1 VRLAGAF
8 PGGFIVFLLLGLSA
22 CGYHT
27 AGHAV
32 NLPNTVHT
40 IAVPT
45 FTNKSEAYRVEQIL
59 TASVVREFN
68 TRTQYHVISEPDS
81 HADATLH
88 GTVLQVLT
96 APLTYDSQTGR
107 ASSALVAVSVQVS
120 LVDRK
125 GKILYQDPNYTFR
138 SEYQISGQ
146 PSAFFDQE
154 SPALDR
160 LSGDFARTLVSNI
173 LEAY

>member
-1 VRLAGAF
+1 MAKAVLAIAILPALIG
-8 PGGFIVFLLLGLSA
+8 STA

-32 NLPNTVHT
+32 LLPNTVHT
-40 IAVPT
+40 IAVPS

-68 TRTQYHVISEPDS
+68 TRTQYHIVSEPDS
-81 HADATLH
+81 HADAVLH

-96 APLTYDSQTGR
+96 APLTYNSQTGQ
-107 ASSALVAVSVQVS
+107 ASSALVAVTVQVS
-120 LVDRK
+120 LVDRH
-125 GKILYQDPNYTFR
+125 GKVLYQDPNYTFR
-138 SEYQISGQ
+138 SEYQISTQ
-146 PSAFFDQE
+146 LSAFFDQE

>member
-1 VRLAGAF
+1 MAGAVR
-8 PGGFIVFLLLGLSA
+8 GTIILFLLLALSA

-32 NLPNTVHT
+32 NLPNTVQT

-81 HADATLH
+81 HADAILH

-107 ASSALVAVSVQVS
+107 ASSALVAVTVQVS

-125 GKILYQDPNYTFR
+125 GKVLYQDPNYTFR

>member
-1 VRLAGAF
+1 MRKTAAAVSILSS
-8 PGGFIVFLLLGLSA
+8 LLIYTTA

-32 NLPNTVHT
+32 RLSSNGHT

-45 FTNKSEAYRVEQIL
+45 FTNKTEAYRVEQIL
-59 TASVVREFN
+59 SASVVREFN
-68 TRTQYHVISEPDS
+68 TRTQFHIVSEPGPS
-81 HADATLH
+81 ADAVLH

-107 ASSALVAVSVQVS
+107 ASSALVSITVQIS
-120 LVDRK
+120 LVDRN
-125 GKILYQDPNYTFR
+125 GKVLYQDPNYTFR
-138 SEYQISGQ
+138 SEYQISSQ
-146 PSAFFDQE
+146 LSAFFDEE

>member
-1 VRLAGAF
+1 MERAALAAS
-8 PGGFIVFLLLGLSA
+8 ILLLFVSSIG

-32 NLPNTVHT
+32 RLPDNVHT
-40 IAVPT
+40 IAVPM
-45 FTNKSEAYRVEQIL
+45 FTNKTEAYRVEQIF
-59 TASVVREFN
+59 TASVVKEFN
-68 TRTQYHVISEPDS
+68 TRTKFRIVSEPGTQ
-81 HADATLH
+81 ADAVLH

-96 APLTYDSQTGR
+96 APLTYNSQTGQ
-107 ASSALVAVSVQVS
+107 ASSALVAVTVQVS
-120 LVDRK
+120 LVDRN
-125 GKILYQDPNYTFR
+125 GKLLFQDPSYTFR
-138 SEYQISGQ
+138 SEYQISNQ
-146 PSAFFDQE
+146 LSAFFDQE

>member
-1 VRLAGAF
+1 MRIAKAVLAIC
-8 PGGFIVFLLLGLSA
+8 IVPPLIGSSA
-22 CGYHT
+22 CGYQT

-32 NLPNTVHT
+32 RLPNTLHT
-40 IAVPT
+40 VAVPT

-68 TRTQYHVISEPDS
+68 TRTQYRVVSQPDS
-81 HADATLH
+81 HADAVLH

-96 APLTYDSQTGR
+96 APLTYNSQTGQ
-107 ASSALVAVSVQVS
+107 ASSALVAVTVQVS
-120 LVDRK
+120 LVDRN
-125 GKILYQDPNYTFR
+125 GKVLYQDPNYTFR
-138 SEYQISGQ
+138 SEYQISTQ
-146 PSAFFDQE
+146 LSAFFDQE

>member
-1 VRLAGAF
+1 MRVMRAVLTASILVLAL
-8 PGGFIVFLLLGLSA
+8 GFVA

-32 NLPNTVHT
+32 RLPNNVHT
-40 IAVPT
+40 VAVPM

-59 TASVVREFN
+59 TGSVVREFN
-68 TRTQYHVISEPDS
+68 TRTQFHIVSEPGAQ
-81 HADATLH
+81 ADAVLH

-96 APLTYDSQTGR
+96 APLTYNSQTGQ
-107 ASSALVAVSVQVS
+107 ASSALVAVTVQVS
-120 LVDRK
+120 LLDRN
-125 GKILYQDPNYTFR
+125 GKVLYQDPNYTFR
-138 SEYQISGQ
+138 SEYQISTTL
-146 PSAFFDQE
+146 SAFFDQE

>member
-1 VRLAGAF
+1 MKTAPAVSILF
-8 PGGFIVFLLLGLSA
+8 SLLIFTTA

-32 NLPNTVHT
+32 RLPSSVHT

-45 FTNKSEAYRVEQIL
+45 FTNKTEAYRVEQIL
-59 TASVVREFN
+59 SASVVREFN
-68 TRTQYHVISEPDS
+68 TRTQFHIVSEPVPS
-81 HADATLH
+81 ADAVLH

-107 ASSALVAVSVQVS
+107 ASSVLVSITVQIS
-120 LVDRK
+120 LVDRN
-125 GKILYQDPNYTFR
+125 GKVLYQDPNYTFR
-138 SEYQISGQ
+138 SEYQISSQ
-146 PSAFFDQE
+146 LSAFFDEE

>member
-1 VRLAGAF
+1 MERAALAASA
-8 PGGFIVFLLLGLSA
+8 LLLLVSSIA

-32 NLPNTVHT
+32 RLPDNVQT
-40 IAVPT
+40 IAVPM
-45 FTNKSEAYRVEQIL
+45 FTNKTEAYRVEQIL
-59 TASVVREFN
+59 TASVVKEFN
-68 TRTQYHVISEPDS
+68 TRTKFRIVSEPGTQ
-81 HADATLH
+81 ADAVLH

-107 ASSALVAVSVQVS
+107 ASSALVAVTAQVS
-120 LVDRK
+120 LVDRN
-125 GKILYQDPNYTFR
+125 GKVLYQDPNYTFR
-138 SEYQISGQ
+138 SEYQISRQ
-146 PSAFFDQE
+146 LSAFFDQE